1 MYFIYNI
8 NYSSNDLNE
17 LKNSSNEQLYLLV
30 IELYVHFNNYSH
42 VVQCAVVR
50 TNNSSNEQYSSNGSS
65 SDWIAPSKAS
75 LFPIIWLS
83 IIYRTSIKLSNINL
97 YVFSCEKISPPL
109 PPPLY
114 PCTVLTFAYV
124 CTCLILSEVKY
135 TSC

>member
-50 TNNSSNEQYSSNGSS
+50 TNNSSNEQ
-65 SDWIAPSKAS
+65 
-75 LFPIIWLS
+75 
-83 IIYRTSIKLSNINL
+83 
-97 YVFSCEKISPPL
+97 
-109 PPPLY
+109 
-114 PCTVLTFAYV
+114 
-124 CTCLILSEVKY
+124 
-135 TSC
+135 

>member
-65 SDWIAPSKAS
+65 SDWIVPSKAS

-83 IIYRTSIKLSNINL
+83 IIYRTSINYCQTSTYMFSAVRKFPLL
-97 YVFSCEKISPPL
+97 YPPPL
-109 PPPLY
+109 PLHCVNICICLY
-114 PCTVLTFAYV
+114 MSNF
-124 CTCLILSEVKY
+124 K
-135 TSC
+135 